1 VNGSTSH
8 ITHQHQHHVMHLRD
22 YLHAT
27 GSAGGSSSA
36 AAHGSPSSQR
46 SYALRPLRDGSS
58 SGSSSDD
65 ASTGSGSDAGS
76 AAAGL
81 AGMLGLNR
89 GGTVRRGLQRL
100 WSSRVQVVVHAG
112 GSGSSDG
119 GRSGFRGIA
128 NARESS
134 AGGSSSS
141 GASSPGSGSQSAR
154 SDELCVTVAMNECPL
169 NEESF
174 TARLRAKQLGNAA
187 GVLHSSRQYPPP
199 PGGSW

>member
-1 VNGSTSH
+1 LP
-8 ITHQHQHHVMHLRD
+8 HQHQHHFMHLRD
-22 YLHAT
+22 YLHA
-27 GSAGGSSSA
+27 GLAGGSSSA

-46 SYALRPLRDGSS
+46 SYVLRPLRDLSS

-65 ASTGSGSDAGS
+65 ASTGSGSDAGG

-112 GSGSSDG
+112 SSGSSDG
-119 GRSGFRGIA
+119 GRPSFRSFA
-128 NARESS
+128 HAREGSP
-134 AGGSSSS
+134 GGSSSSS